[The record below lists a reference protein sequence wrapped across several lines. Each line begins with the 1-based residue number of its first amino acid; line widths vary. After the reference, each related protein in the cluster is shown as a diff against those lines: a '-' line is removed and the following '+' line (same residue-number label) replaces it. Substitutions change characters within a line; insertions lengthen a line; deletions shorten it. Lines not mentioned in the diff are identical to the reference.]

1 MPVQHPQQAYLHGH
15 GLPRR
20 WARRGQFV
28 VLETAFGL
36 GHHFLAVWEAWRQD
50 PARCERLFYV
60 AVEPRPVSIEV
71 LMHAHEL
78 GTQGGTQVSAQV
90 NAQVGNAQALWQ
102 AWPPLTPNFHCLKFE
117 EGRVQLLLAFGEV
130 AALLPKL
137 RLQADAFCIEGLGS
151 AAAPGPHDARIA
163 KGLGALAAPGATLVG
178 IDIDSARRQH
188 LITAGFVLR
197 PSAGAQA
204 HPDVTL
210 AGWAP
215 RHIPRRPPD
224 VSLPG
229 RQAVVVG
236 AGLAG
241 AAAAQALVQAGWQVT
256 VLERHAGPA
265 EEASGNAAGLFHGT
279 VNADDG
285 PYARLFRAA
294 ALHAQRVYR
303 TAMAQGVAGEARGL
317 LRLDARAGG
326 LQAMAQRC
334 ALPADYVE
342 ALSAADAS
350 AAAGLVLPAPAWLYP
365 GGGWLAPA
373 AWVRHALTMPGV
385 TLVTGA
391 DVRSMTREGEHWVL
405 QGTTGQE
412 LARAVTVVLAHAASA
427 QRLLYR
433 MGHAPWP
440 LRQTRGQVT
449 QFDLAHG
456 LQLPVAGDGYAIPL
470 PGAVLCGAT
479 RHTAAINE
487 SDEPEARTLRTADH
501 QHNLDRLHRL
511 TGLKAPADPSLWQG
525 RTGWRLHSDDRLPIA
540 GAVPLKRM
548 PLGQRTDQARLIP
561 RERGLFVLTA
571 LGARGIT
578 LAPLL
583 AQLLAAQATGT
594 PWPLEQELADAVDP
608 GRWLVRATRRSGRG
622 QPDLA
627 DV

>member
-1 MPVQHPQQAYLHGH
+1 MPVQHTQQAYLHGH

-210 AGWAP
+210 ADWAP

-265 EEASGNAAGLFHGT
+265 ASIARPWPREWRAKREACCAWTRALAACKPCKPWHS
-279 VNADDG
+279 A
-285 PYARLFRAA
+285 ARCLRTMCRRFPPQTPRPQQALSCRRRRGSTRAA
-294 ALHAQRVYR
+294 V
-303 TAMAQGVAGEARGL
+303 G
-317 LRLDARAGG
+317 
-326 LQAMAQRC
+326 
-334 ALPADYVE
+334 
-342 ALSAADAS
+342 
-350 AAAGLVLPAPAWLYP
+350 
-365 GGGWLAPA
+365 
-373 AWVRHALTMPGV
+373 
-385 TLVTGA
+385 
-391 DVRSMTREGEHWVL
+391 
-405 QGTTGQE
+405 
-412 LARAVTVVLAHAASA
+412 
-427 QRLLYR
+427 
-433 MGHAPWP
+433 
-440 LRQTRGQVT
+440 
-449 QFDLAHG
+449 
-456 LQLPVAGDGYAIPL
+456 
-470 PGAVLCGAT
+470 
-479 RHTAAINE
+479 
-487 SDEPEARTLRTADH
+487 
-501 QHNLDRLHRL
+501 LHR
-511 TGLKAPADPSLWQG
+511 
-525 RTGWRLHSDDRLPIA
+525 R
-540 GAVPLKRM
+540 
-548 PLGQRTDQARLIP
+548 
-561 RERGLFVLTA
+561 
-571 LGARGIT
+571 
-578 LAPLL
+578 
-583 AQLLAAQATGT
+583 
-594 PWPLEQELADAVDP
+594 P
-608 GRWLVRATRRSGRG
+608 GFAMH
-622 QPDLA
+622 
-627 DV
+627 